1 MSNNIYKGGF
11 VQFSPE
17 NTKIIDTN
25 SLVAK
30 KIESYSTLL
39 REKTD
44 EDNYELVPEDEEGIP
59 EDRLSALT
67 EDGEYG
73 EYPAPPED
81 EAPDPEEIRKACD
94 DMINDAN
101 AQASSV
107 LEEASREAE
116 EIKKNAAEE
125 GRQEGF
131 EAGKAEAE
139 AILREEA
146 AKLEEERNRLTAE
159 YDAKLKE
166 LEPKMVDA
174 ITDVYAKVF
183 GNNFF
188 NKKDVL
194 VALISKALSDTE
206 TDDKIIIHVSN
217 EDYEE
222 LMAAK
227 DELFAKV
234 SFSTEPEIRQRES
247 LESGQAKVE
256 TTYGIMDCSIDTELK
271 ELTRTLRILSHE
283 G

>member
-1 MSNNIYKGGF
+1 MSKNIYKGGF

-30 KIESYSTLL
+30 KIETYSTLL
-39 REKTD
+39 REKTE
-44 EDNYELVPEDEEGIP
+44 EDFEPASEEYDGLDEE
-59 EDRLSALT
+59 RLSALT
-67 EDGEYG
+67 EDGGPG
-73 EYPAPPED
+73 EYPASPE
-81 EAPDPEEIRKACD
+81 EAVPDVEEIRKACD

-107 LEEASREAE
+107 LEAATKEAE
-116 EIKKNAAEE
+116 EIKANAAEE

-146 AKLEEERNRLTAE
+146 SKLEEERNRLNAE
-159 YDAKLKE
+159 YEAKLKE

-183 GNNFF
+183 GNGFF

-194 VALISKALSDTE
+194 VALVSKALSNTE
-206 TDDKIIIHVSN
+206 TDDRIIIHVSN

-222 LMAAK
+222 VMSAK

-234 SFSTEPEIRQRES
+234 SFSTEPEIRPRES

-256 TTYGIMDCSIDTELK
+256 TDYGIMDCSIDTELK

>member
-1 MSNNIYKGGF
+1 MSKNIYKGGF

-30 KIESYSTLL
+30 KIETYSTLL
-39 REKTD
+39 REKTE
-44 EDNYELVPEDEEGIP
+44 EDFEPASEEYDGLDEE
-59 EDRLSALT
+59 RLSALT
-67 EDGEYG
+67 EDGGLG
-73 EYPAPPED
+73 EYPASPE
-81 EAPDPEEIRKACD
+81 EETPDVEEIRKACD

-107 LEEASREAE
+107 LEAATKEAE
-116 EIKKNAAEE
+116 EIKANAAEE

-146 AKLEEERNRLTAE
+146 SKLEEERNRLNAE
-159 YDAKLKE
+159 YEAKLKE

-183 GNNFF
+183 GNGFF

-194 VALISKALSDTE
+194 VALVSKALSDTE

-222 LMAAK
+222 VMSAK
-227 DELFAKV
+227 DKLFAKV
-234 SFSTEPEIRQRES
+234 SFSTEPEIRPRES